1 MRERHVLESLIV
13 TELRDLKG
21 LESKLDQRFA
31 GLRVASPRT
40 RASFL
45 RGLMDLDE
53 RARGLEELI
62 DALAAGVSQSSS
74 ASALI

>member
-1 MRERHVLESLIV
+1 MRERRELETRIV

-21 LESKLDQRFA
+21 LELKLDRKFA
-31 GLRVASPRT
+31 GLRLATPGT

-45 RGLMDLDE
+45 EGLMVLEE

-62 DALAAGVSQSSS
+62 DSLAEGPQEARKGVV
-74 ASALI
+74 I